1 MSIRIYIDTN
11 VYLNAIL
18 DRDNGISKMVL
29 SFLAGADTRV
39 FLNDISIINIH
50 YIIRRTLERHSVLDE
65 LRTLR
70 EENDLVSVDEWVIDR
85 ALESDFRDFEDA
97 VQYFCA
103 QKAQAEL
110 IITDNVKD
118 YRLSGIL
125 VMTVKDFFEK
135 YVTHSL

>member
-11 VYLNAIL
+11 IYLNAIL
-18 DRDNGISKMVL
+18 DRDNGISKTVL